1 MNKDAVQ
8 VNKCSDS
15 DLLSV
20 LENFESE
27 QEIKEHELFHCG
39 HAAIIDVLC
48 DVTKNGEE
56 EPPLMYLKNKDGS
69 PHLSYD
75 VVLGKRSVKF
85 TDRWDLESIILIGSG
100 EFQPGFCSP
109 DETAAIEI
117 EAKRAAWQRDNS
129 NSEKLEEL
137 CKHADTYPQR
147 ALEALFQL
155 LEKDASEEVKDY
167 FRGTDLGKETAYL
180 NSELAKRVRQ
190 LAYPPFPPEMSDEKL
205 AGIGYAWHLDDPE
218 IARWRGADPIP
229 SQKAAAWLLKD
240 EDVKEFGEDGEVIT
254 VRTKLSDVAAWHL
267 DDPEIYDSDV
277 SGDPQKAAAWLLKDE
292 DVKEFGEDGEVITI
306 RTKLSDVAA
315 WHLDDPEI
323 ARWRGADPIPAFGP
337 VYDSDVSGDPQKAAA
352 WLLKDEEVKEFG
364 EDGEMITVRT
374 KLSDVVIY
382 LATLQREEPL
392 EYARLAKKLAKI
404 LDISKKDFEAF
415 LQDKIAIATESSSE
429 ILLEDLP
436 RIKDEADK
444 IIAADQGF
452 NYCVQ
457 SWNRS
462 HTGDLPV
469 GKILFIQRGAQCCI
483 NTKGIHIHLTGSS
496 AAGKSDA
503 AKCYCEREPKN
514 LVVNADISPRALY
527 YAADLAGEGATVNVD
542 DTVWTDELGNLFK
555 KATTEFQNGAELL
568 VVNDTKN
575 GRKTVLEKIK
585 PRTAF
590 IMSSVRAD
598 AEDQVRDRTLAVPVL
613 SSPER
618 IEEIKGFMAGKF
630 MKPQTRA
637 NTEDIAICR
646 AIVKDMASHLWE
658 VVIPFADR
666 VVIRGETRAMAI
678 FLDIICSCA
687 CWHYTKRQQI
697 EAGPGFR
704 GFNLVATEA
713 DFYEAK
719 EIYEAVQGHSREK
732 LTEKELLIL
741 KTIKEQG
748 LLSSK
753 NNQPIRVIQR
763 GVLQK
768 LTGISAPAL
777 SNYIHGRKHKGG
789 GERGS
794 GLLDKVPE
802 MQFSNNKE
810 NIRMVLEGGSE
821 IYSESREFIYWLP
834 DDYQVVDYISV
845 GAKGLVFLKS
855 EV

>member
-267 DDPEIYDSDV
+267 DDPEI
-277 SGDPQKAAAWLLKDE
+277 
-292 DVKEFGEDGEVITI
+292 
-306 RTKLSDVAA
+306 
-315 WHLDDPEI
+315 
-323 ARWRGADPIPAFGP
+323 
-337 VYDSDVSGDPQKAAA
+337 YDSDVSGDPQKAAA

>member
-1 MNKDAVQ
+1 MNTDALI
-8 VNKCSDS
+8 VNKRSDS

-20 LENFESE
+20 LDKFVQGLEAE
-27 QEIKEHELFHCG
+27 EHELFHRG
-39 HAAIIDVLC
+39 HAAIVEALC
-48 DVTKNGEE
+48 DITKNGEE
-56 EPPLMYLKNKDGS
+56 EEPPLLYLRNKDGT

-75 VVLGKRSVKF
+75 ALLQKRSVRF
-85 TDRWDLESIILIGSG
+85 TDRLDIEDIVRIGSG
-100 EFQPGFCSP
+100 EFKLEFCRP
-109 DETAAIEI
+109 EETAAIEI
-117 EAKRAAWQRDNS
+117 EAKRAAWQRDIS
-129 NSEKLEEL
+129 NETNERLEKLYER
-137 CKHADTYPQR
+137 ADTYPAR
-147 ALEALFQL
+147 ALEALFL
-155 LEKDASEEVKDY
+155 LKGEPSEEVKDF
-167 FRGTDLGKETAYL
+167 FRGDDLAKETAYL
-180 NSELAKRVRQ
+180 NAELAIRVRQ
-190 LAYPPFPPEMSDEKL
+190 LAYPPFPAEMSDEEL
-205 AGIGYAWHLDDPE
+205 AQIGYAWHLDDPE
-218 IARWRGADPIP
+218 IARWRGVDPIP
-229 SQKAAAWLLKD
+229 A
-240 EDVKEFGEDGEVIT
+240 FGLV
-254 VRTKLSDVAAWHL
+254 
-267 DDPEIYDSDV
+267 YDFDV

-292 DVKEFGEDGEVITI
+292 DVKEFGEDGEVIT
-306 RTKLSDVAA
+306 
-315 WHLDDPEI
+315 
-323 ARWRGADPIPAFGP
+323 
-337 VYDSDVSGDPQKAAA
+337 
-352 WLLKDEEVKEFG
+352 
-364 EDGEMITVRT
+364 VRT
-374 KLSDVVIY
+374 KPSDVVLY
-382 LATLQREEPL
+382 LAALQKEEPL

-415 LQDKIAIATESSSE
+415 LLEKTATVKEPAPE

-436 RIKDEADK
+436 RIKDEAAR

-452 NYCVQ
+452 SYCVQ
-457 SWNRS
+457 SWNKS
-462 HTGDLPV
+462 HDGDLAV

-483 NTKGIHIHLTGSS
+483 NTKGIHVHLTGSS

-658 VVIPFADR
+658 VIIPFADR

-732 LTEKELLIL
+732 LTEKEVLIL

-768 LTGISAPAL
+768 LTGISAPTL
-777 SNYIHGRKHKGG
+777 TNYIHGRKHKGG

-834 DDYQVVDYISV
+834 EDYQVVDYISV
-845 GAKGLVFLKS
+845 GAKDLVFLKP

>member
-1 MNKDAVQ
+1 MITNDAIK
-8 VNKCSDS
+8 VNKASDS
-15 DLLSV
+15 DLLSI
-20 LENFESE
+20 LEKFESD
-27 QEIKEHELFHCG
+27 QEIKERELFHRG
-39 HAAIIDVLC
+39 LC
-48 DVTKNGEE
+48 EIEIVED
-56 EPPLMYLKNKDGS
+56 EPPLMYLRNKDDGS
-69 PHLSYD
+69 PRLSYD
-75 VVLGKRSVKF
+75 PLLEKRSVKF
-85 TDRWDLESIILIGSG
+85 TDRWDLESILQIGSG
-100 EFQPGFCSP
+100 KFQPGFCRP
-109 DETAAIEI
+109 EETAEIEI
-117 EAKRAAWQRDNS
+117 EAKRAAWQRGIS
-129 NSEKLEEL
+129 NEKLEKL
-137 CKHADTYPQR
+137 CEHADTYPQR

-155 LEKDASEEVKDY
+155 LGENVSEEVKDY
-167 FRGTDLGKETAYL
+167 FRGDDLAKESAYL
-180 NSELAKRVRQ
+180 HSELAKRVRQ
-190 LAYPPFPPEMSDEKL
+190 LAYPPFPPETSDEEL
-205 AGIGYAWHLDDPE
+205 AQVGLAWHLDDSE
-218 IARWRGADPIP
+218 IARWRGVDPIP
-229 SQKAAAWLLKD
+229 D
-240 EDVKEFGEDGEVIT
+240 FGPV
-254 VRTKLSDVAAWHL
+254 
-267 DDPEIYDSDV
+267 YDFDV

-292 DVKEFGEDGEVITI
+292 DIKDFGEDGE
-306 RTKLSDVAA
+306 
-315 WHLDDPEI
+315 E
-323 ARWRGADPIPAFGP
+323 
-337 VYDSDVSGDPQKAAA
+337 
-352 WLLKDEEVKEFG
+352 
-364 EDGEMITVRT
+364 ITVRSQT
-374 KLSDVVIY
+374 ADTILY
-382 LATLQREEPL
+382 LAALRKEEPL
-392 EYARLAKKLAKI
+392 EFARLARKLAKI
-404 LDISKKDFEAF
+404 LAISKKDFEAF
-415 LQDKIAIATESSSE
+415 LLEKTAIVEEPASE

-436 RIKDEADK
+436 RIKDQADR
-444 IIAADQGF
+444 IIAADKGF
-452 NYCVQ
+452 SYCVE

-469 GKILFIQRGAQCCI
+469 GKILFIQRGAQCCV

-555 KATTEFQNGAELL
+555 KATTEFQSGAELL

-618 IEEIKGFMAGKF
+618 IEQIKGFMASKF
-630 MKPQTRA
+630 MKPQARA
-637 NTEDIAICR
+637 NVEEIAVCR

-658 VVIPFADR
+658 VLIPFADR
-666 VVIRGETRAMAI
+666 IVIRGETRAMAI

-687 CWHYTKRQQI
+687 CWHYTRREQI
-697 EAGPGFR
+697 EAGAGFS

-732 LTEKELLIL
+732 LTEKEVLIL
-741 KTIKEQG
+741 KTVKDQG

-768 LTGISAPAL
+768 LTGIPAPTL
-777 SNYIHGRKHKGG
+777 TNYIHGRKHKGG

-794 GLLDKVPE
+794 GLLEKVPE

-834 DDYQVVDYISV
+834 DDYKVVDYISV
-845 GAKGLVFLKS
+845 GAKDLVFLKP

>member
-1 MNKDAVQ
+1 MTYNALKL
-8 VNKCSDS
+8 NKCSDS
-15 DLLSV
+15 DLEKFEPG
-20 LENFESE
+20 LEVE
-27 QEIKEHELFHCG
+27 KHELFHTG
-39 HAAIIDVLC
+39 HAAILDGLFE
-48 DVTKNGEE
+48 VTKNGEE
-56 EPPLMYLKNKDGS
+56 EEPPLIYLKNKDGS
-69 PHLSYD
+69 PHLSYNP
-75 VVLGKRSVKF
+75 LLQKRSVIF
-85 TDRWDLESIILIGSG
+85 TDRWDLESIFFIGTG
-100 EFQPGFCSP
+100 DFKPGFCRP
-109 DETAAIEI
+109 EETAEIDI
-117 EAKRAAWQRDNS
+117 EAKRAAYQRIS
-129 NSEKLEEL
+129 TEELEKLCER
-137 CKHADTYPQR
+137 ADKYPER
-147 ALEALFQL
+147 ALEALFRL

-167 FRGTDLGKETAYL
+167 FRGDDLAKESAYL
-180 NSELAKRVRQ
+180 HSELVKRVRQ
-190 LAYPPFPPEMSDEKL
+190 LAYPPFPPETSDEEL
-205 AGIGYAWHLDDPE
+205 ARVGLAWHLDDPE
-218 IARWRGADPIP
+218 IARWRGVDPIP
-229 SQKAAAWLLKD
+229 DFSL
-240 EDVKEFGEDGEVIT
+240 T
-254 VRTKLSDVAAWHL
+254 
-267 DDPEIYDSDV
+267 YDFDI

-292 DVKEFGEDGEVITI
+292 DIKEFGEDGEVITV
-306 RTKLSDVAA
+306 RSQT
-315 WHLDDPEI
+315 
-323 ARWRGADPIPAFGP
+323 AD
-337 VYDSDVSGDPQKAAA
+337 
-352 WLLKDEEVKEFG
+352 
-364 EDGEMITVRT
+364 TV
-374 KLSDVVIY
+374 LY
-382 LATLQREEPL
+382 LASLRTAEPL
-392 EYARLAKKLAKI
+392 EYARISKKLAKI
-404 LDISKKDFEAF
+404 LGISKKDFEAF
-415 LQDKIAIATESSSE
+415 LLEKTMVIAAPTSE

-436 RIKDEADK
+436 RIKDEAAR

-469 GKILFIQRGAQCCI
+469 GKILFIQRGVQCCV

-514 LVVNADISPRALY
+514 LVVNADISPRALF

-555 KATTEFQNGAELL
+555 KATTEFQCGAQLL

-613 SSPER
+613 SSPAR
-618 IEEIKGFMAGKF
+618 IEEIKGFMASKF
-630 MKPQTRA
+630 MKPQVRA
-637 NTEDIAICR
+637 NVEEIAVCR
-646 AIVKDMASHLWE
+646 AIIKDMASHLWE
-658 VVIPFADR
+658 VLIPFADR
-666 VVIRGETRAMAI
+666 IIVRGETRAMAM
-678 FLDIICSCA
+678 FLDIVCSCA
-687 CWHYTKRQQI
+687 CWHYTRREQI
-697 EAGPGFR
+697 EVGAGFS

-732 LTEKELLIL
+732 LTEKEVLIL
-741 KTIKEQG
+741 KTVKDQG

-753 NNQPIRVIQR
+753 DNQPIRVIQR

-768 LTGISAPAL
+768 LTGIPAPTL

-794 GLLDKVPE
+794 GLLEKVPE

-845 GAKGLVFLKS
+845 GAKDLVFLKP

>member
-1 MNKDAVQ
+1 MIGPGPFSCLVWSGLSMNTDALM

-20 LENFESE
+20 LDKFVHGLEAE
-27 QEIKEHELFHCG
+27 EHELFHCG

-56 EPPLMYLKNKDGS
+56 EPPLLYLRNKDGS

-75 VVLGKRSVKF
+75 PVLKRRSVKF
-85 TDRWDLESIILIGSG
+85 TDRWDLESIMQIGSG
-100 EFQPGFCSP
+100 EFKPGFCRP
-109 DETAAIEI
+109 EETAAIEI

-129 NSEKLEEL
+129 NSEKLEKFYE
-137 CKHADTYPQR
+137 HADTYPQR
-147 ALEALFQL
+147 ALESLFL
-155 LEKDASEEVKDY
+155 LNVKGEPSEEVKDF
-167 FRGTDLGKETAYL
+167 FRGDDLAKETAYL
-180 NSELAKRVRQ
+180 NAELAKRVRQ
-190 LAYPPFPPEMSDEKL
+190 LAYPPSPAEMSDEEL
-205 AGIGYAWHLDDPE
+205 TQIGYAWHLDDPE
-218 IARWRGADPIP
+218 IARWRG
-229 SQKAAAWLLKD
+229 
-240 EDVKEFGEDGEVIT
+240 V
-254 VRTKLSDVAAWHL
+254 
-267 DDPEIYDSDV
+267 
-277 SGDPQKAAAWLLKDE
+277 
-292 DVKEFGEDGEVITI
+292 
-306 RTKLSDVAA
+306 
-315 WHLDDPEI
+315 
-323 ARWRGADPIPAFGP
+323 DPIPAFNL
-337 VYDSDVSGDPQKAAA
+337 VYDLDVSGDPQKAAA

-364 EDGEMITVRT
+364 EDGEAITIRT
-374 KLSDVVIY
+374 KPSDVVLY
-382 LATLQREEPL
+382 LAALQKEEPL

-415 LQDKIAIATESSSE
+415 LQDKIEIVKEPAPE

-436 RIKDEADK
+436 RIKNEADR
-444 IIAADQGF
+444 IIAADMGF

-469 GKILFIQRGAQCCI
+469 GKILFIQRGVQCCI

-527 YAADLAGEGATVNVD
+527 YSADLAGEGATVNVD

-658 VVIPFADR
+658 VIIPFADR

-834 DDYQVVDYISV
+834 DDYQIVDYISV
-845 GAKGLVFLKS
+845 GAKDLVFLKS